1 MTLRPAPQTA
11 HTTNT
16 NMSSAVAARH
26 DKCDLSA
33 LPHRPRSRGQRRG
46 PGCEPRPLPS
56 LPTTHPPLQ
65 PARANH
71 SRCSRRHRRHRRHRC
86 RCRRPARLPNPARR
100 GEGACKSRR
109 RASKGWWD
117 AGAPV
122 ALAEGA
128 GRAGEGQRAHLWRG
142 AIVEGE
148 VLVAELRDGH
158 HHPAHTGQGA
168 SKIGASKQAGEQE

>member
-1 MTLRPAPQTA
+1 
-11 HTTNT
+11 
-16 NMSSAVAARH
+16 MSSAVAARH

-56 LPTTHPPLQ
+56 LPTTHPALQ
-65 PARANH
+65 PARAH
-71 SRCSRRHRRHRRHRC
+71 PSCCSRRNRRRRRRRC
-86 RCRRPARLPNPARR
+86 RRRRPARLPNPARR

-109 RASKGWWD
+109 RKSKGWWD

-122 ALAEGA
+122 ALAEGS
-128 GRAGEGQRAHLWRG
+128 GRAGRG
-142 AIVEGE
+142 SERTSVKGAVVKGE